1 MRKSKDILTR
11 QLAEKIQAECTKVL
25 YLFNTPEQNADPDAI
40 YTHPKNV
47 IGSLEDKIK
56 EISKGLVKIRFVSHD
71 YLFFRLTGCGKTFFI
86 KEMNAFNKISK
97 KLLEAQ
103 DFLEQLESNHEDYIV
118 KLPDFQKI
126 SHRELIEM
134 KDSQFRKFCEDFYD
148 KIVVDTNQ
156 LYYPQ
161 TIEYLNNIIM
171 DVYGGSHFH
180 PKVFVDDSSRFILQI
195 QTDNENKKLQEVT
208 HKRYLLLNR
217 KKVISHIVKCRKVY
231 CKIYK
236 KIKVMVQTNSIQAT
250 TAEQTV
256 VMPSNNVIN
265 NTNIQEKA
273 KKIAEYLVKVNN
285 QHSDLHDFAVFSGVT
300 SESFVANATN
310 GAVVI
315 RFVSDSIVLEESA
328 TGYASAF
335 LIKFFTDKILEER
348 LIQDISAF
356 ISRAMMLSN
365 EDVSETTNPPID
377 IADNTA
383 IDENITIVDNTAVI
397 DNAIVNEKVRNNTS
411 IIEAFNTL
419 FAQNK
424 NKIKESMKDAK
435 TQKQRKQRLF
445 SNLRSILHQ
454 AGYKGDERKET
465 VLQFFTQENRKRY
478 ESLVKLTS
486 IA

>member
-1 MRKSKDILTR
+1 
-11 QLAEKIQAECTKVL
+11 
-25 YLFNTPEQNADPDAI
+25 
-40 YTHPKNV
+40 
-47 IGSLEDKIK
+47 
-56 EISKGLVKIRFVSHD
+56 
-71 YLFFRLTGCGKTFFI
+71 
-86 KEMNAFNKISK
+86 
-97 KLLEAQ
+97 
-103 DFLEQLESNHEDYIV
+103 
-118 KLPDFQKI
+118 
-126 SHRELIEM
+126 
-134 KDSQFRKFCEDFYD
+134 
-148 KIVVDTNQ
+148 
-156 LYYPQ
+156 
-161 TIEYLNNIIM
+161 
-171 DVYGGSHFH
+171 
-180 PKVFVDDSSRFILQI
+180 
-195 QTDNENKKLQEVT
+195 
-208 HKRYLLLNR
+208 
-217 KKVISHIVKCRKVY
+217 
-231 CKIYK
+231 
-236 KIKVMVQTNSIQAT
+236 MVQTNSIQAT

>member
-1 MRKSKDILTR
+1 MATKKTLNEIHPSVLTH
-11 QLAEKIQAECTKVL
+11 QKAEQIQDECKGLL
-25 YLFNTPEQNADPDAI
+25 YLFNTPEQNADPDAF

-47 IGSLEDKIK
+47 IASLEEKIK
-56 EISKGLVKIRFVSHD
+56 KLSKGFVKIRFARD
-71 YLFFRLTGCGKTFFI
+71 NYLFFRLAGCGKTFFI
-86 KEMNAFNKISK
+86 KETNAFNKISK

-126 SHRELIEM
+126 KHSELMLMEERL
-134 KDSQFRKFCEDFYD
+134 FRKFCEDFYD

-156 LYYPQ
+156 LYYLP
-161 TIEYLNNIIM
+161 TIEALNNIIM
-171 DVYGGSHFH
+171 DVFGGSQFY
-180 PKVFVDDSSRFILQI
+180 PKMFIDDSSRLVLQI
-195 QTDNENKKLQEVT
+195 HTDSNNEKLQEVT
-208 HKRYLLLNR
+208 RKRCLLQNR

-231 CKIYK
+231 CKINN

-300 SESFVANATN
+300 SESLVANATN
-310 GAVVI
+310 GAVII
-315 RFVSDSIVLEESA
+315 RYVSDSIVLEESA

-356 ISRAMMLSN
+356 ICRAMMLSN
-365 EDVSETTNPPID
+365 EDVSETTNTT
-377 IADNTA
+377 TA
-383 IDENITIVDNTAVI
+383 IDENITIVDNTTVPIA
-397 DNAIVNEKVRNNTS
+397 NETVRNDTS
-411 IIEAFNTL
+411 IIDTFNAK
-419 FAQNK
+419 FALSE
-424 NKIKESMKDAK
+424 NKIIESMTSAK
-435 TQKQRKQRLF
+435 TVKQRKQRMY

-478 ESLVKLTS
+478 DTLLELAE